1 MEETMLGGN
10 EWKKDSKRL
19 DWNTEDNS
27 TLKRSD
33 EKQFDKNMEISA
45 DWTVTLQ
52 PMQIRTFVISLKSE
66 KRFE

>member
-10 EWKKDSKRL
+10 EWKKDSNRL
-19 DWNTEDNS
+19 VWKTEDHATS
-27 TLKRSD
+27 KRSD
-33 EKQFDKNMEISA
+33 EQVDKNIEISA

>member
-1 MEETMLGGN
+1 MEEAMLGGN

-19 DWNTEDNS
+19 VWNTEDHVTS
-27 TLKRSD
+27 KRS

-66 KRFE
+66 KKL